1 VAINESG
8 NFQVVELDPDFS
20 RSKSGKLA
28 GATASTSR
36 AARQPRNS
44 LPVSHQ
50 ISLLGPLGFPA
61 CSRVSGI
68 VDEWRVSRELKTKPL
83 HNRVTKRG
91 MPNVE
96 ISTCLLSEFG
106 GHGQMTVH
114 VSRSRVLPMGN
125 PAYDVVT

>member
-28 GATASTSR
+28 GAAASTSR
-36 AARQPRNS
+36 ATRQPRNS

-68 VDEWRVSRELKTKPL
+68 VDEWRVSREL
-83 HNRVTKRG
+83 
-91 MPNVE
+91 ME
-96 ISTCLLSEFG
+96 ISTYLLSEFG

-114 VSRSRVLPMGN
+114 VSRSRFPPMRN
-125 PAYDVVT
+125 PCI